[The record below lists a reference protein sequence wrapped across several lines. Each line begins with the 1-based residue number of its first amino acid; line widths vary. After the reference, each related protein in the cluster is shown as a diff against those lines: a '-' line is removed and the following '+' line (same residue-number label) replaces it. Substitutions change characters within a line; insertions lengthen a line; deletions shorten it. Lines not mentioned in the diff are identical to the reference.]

1 MLPSPPPAPPS
12 ANRPGEP
19 KPVGE
24 LVNSLLAAAGVP
36 PCRKNVPKFVALG
49 AAAAFEQTWQ
59 TLRLDGEPWLTRFLV
74 DMLSTAHNHLY
85 HLDPA
90 QKDLGYRA
98 QVSTA
103 QGLQR
108 LQAALRSEQCR

>member
-1 MLPSPPPAPPS
+1 MLPPPTLTLLTC
-12 ANRPGEP
+12 PGEP

-36 PCRKNVPKFVALG
+36 PCKKNVPKFVALG

-74 DMLSTAHNHLY
+74 DMLSTAHYHLY
-85 HLDPA
+85 QLDPA
-90 QKDLGYRA
+90 RQELGYTA

-103 QGLQR
+103 QGMQR